1 MPDEK
6 KDLEELEYEEYED
19 YEDYDDDDEWDD
31 REEIEEEDPKKDR
44 VIQNPLAFLLLCFV
58 MFSIPILWFF
68 GIGNPVN
75 ADYIAVGKIST
86 TETGTLEI
94 PLQMIGSAEAFT
106 ITTQELEGDILYLK
120 PRFTLVNIL
129 HSSGNTVVETK
140 VPADQLSEIWIQ
152 GDDETDRQR
161 IWVNE

>member
-6 KDLEELEYEEYED
+6 KDLEELEFEEYE
-19 YEDYDDDDEWDD
+19 EHDYDNEWDD
-31 REEIEEEDPKKDR
+31 REEMEEEDPKKDR
-44 VIQNPLAFLLLCFV
+44 VIQNPLTFLLLCLL
-58 MFSIPILWFF
+58 MFSIPVLWFF

-75 ADYIAVGKIST
+75 ADYIAVGAITS

-94 PLQMIGSAEAFT
+94 PLQMLGSAEAFT

-129 HSSGNTVVETK
+129 HSSGNTVVETR

-152 GDDETDRQR
+152 GDDENDRQR
-161 IWVNE
+161 IWINE